1 LLRAR
6 IKAKRIIAAGRIN
19 RAKMVE
25 NTADLLILLWQIKY
39 HRVRL
44 AGNNL
49 LPDEL
54 DIFYRKQVFTAG
66 DLSWLPVSFFWNK
79 ACSCVINKNSLNY

>member
-1 LLRAR
+1 LRVR
-6 IKAKRIIAAGRIN
+6 IKAKIIIAAGRIN

-25 NTADLLILLWQIKY
+25 NMADLLILLWQINY
-39 HRVRL
+39 HRARQ

-54 DIFYRKQVFTAG
+54 DIFYKSQVFTAR
-66 DLSWLPVSFFWNK
+66 DLSWLPVSFFWHK
-79 ACSCVINKNSLNY
+79 ACSCVINKNSLNC

>member
-1 LLRAR
+1 LEVR
-6 IKAKRIIAAGRIN
+6 IKARRIIAAGRIN

-25 NTADLLILLWQIKY
+25 NMSNLLILLWQIKY
-39 HRVRL
+39 HRAWQ

-54 DIFYRKQVFTAG
+54 DIFNKSCDFTARVKLAAG
-66 DLSWLPVSFFWNK
+66 QF
-79 ACSCVINKNSLNY
+79 SLA

>member
-1 LLRAR
+1 LRVR
-6 IKAKRIIAAGRIN
+6 IKAKIIIAAGRIN

-25 NTADLLILLWQIKY
+25 NMADLLILLWQIKY
-39 HRVRL
+39 HRARQ

-54 DIFYRKQVFTAG
+54 DIFYKSQVFTAG
-66 DLSWLPVSFFWNK
+66 T
-79 ACSCVINKNSLNY
+79 

>member
-1 LLRAR
+1 LKVR
-6 IKAKRIIAAGRIN
+6 IKARRIIAAGRIN

-25 NTADLLILLWQIKY
+25 NMANLLILLWPIKY
-39 HRVRL
+39 HRAWQ

-54 DIFYRKQVFTAG
+54 DIFNKSYDFTAR
-66 DLSWLPVSFFWNK
+66 DLN
-79 ACSCVINKNSLNY
+79 

>member
-1 LLRAR
+1 LKVR
-6 IKAKRIIAAGRIN
+6 IKARRIIAAGRIN

-25 NTADLLILLWQIKY
+25 NMANLLILLWPIKY
-39 HRVRL
+39 HRAWQ

-66 DLSWLPVSFFWNK
+66 DLSWLPVSFFWHK
-79 ACSCVINKNSLNY
+79 AFSCVINKNSLNF